1 VGASTNARDG
11 TGASADPAA
20 PRGSQRGAD
29 ASSATGNA
37 DASAS
42 TGNAD
47 ASSARGNADASE
59 LGKFDA
65 LSSRFWDPKGEF
77 RPLHVL
83 NPVRA
88 RFVAER
94 VTLTG
99 TKVVDV
105 GCGGGLLC
113 EALARAG
120 AQVTGIDLA
129 PGMIEVAR
137 LHAADQ
143 QLAIDYRVADADA
156 IAREIA
162 GAAGHA
168 GAAAAGPSAAGT
180 AAPGPAAAAAPGAF
194 DVVTCM
200 EMLEHVPDPA
210 RMIGTLAQ
218 LVRPGG
224 HVFVSTINR
233 NLKSFMLAIVGAE
246 YFLRLIPRGTHEYER
261 LIQPSELAQWS
272 RAAGLTLREL
282 AGIEYNPLSHSASLS
297 RDPSVNYL
305 AHFVR
310 S

>member
-1 VGASTNARDG
+1 MGTTTNA
-11 TGASADPAA
+11 
-20 PRGSQRGAD
+20 
-29 ASSATGNA
+29 GNA
-37 DASAS
+37 DAA
-42 TGNAD
+42 
-47 ASSARGNADASE
+47 E

-88 RFVAER
+88 GFVADR
-94 VTLTG
+94 APLSDA
-99 TKVVDV
+99 KVLDV

-113 EALARAG
+113 EALTRAG
-120 AQVTGIDLA
+120 AKVTGIDLA

-143 QLAIDYRVADADA
+143 QLTVDYQVKEADA
-156 IAREIA
+156 IAA
-162 GAAGHA
+162 G
-168 GAAAAGPSAAGT
+168 S
-180 AAPGPAAAAAPGAF
+180 F

-210 RMIGTLAQ
+210 RMIATLAQ

-224 HVFVSTINR
+224 HVFISTINR

-246 YFLRLIPRGTHEYER
+246 YLLRLIPRGTHEYER
-261 LIQPSELAQWS
+261 LIQPAELAQWS
-272 RAAGLTLREL
+272 RAAGLALRDL
-282 AGIEYNPLSHSASLS
+282 AGIEYNPLAHSASLS